1 MCRRRPAWERRP
13 GVRDASSCAPVP
25 ELPPSLL
32 VLLALWGAWW
42 GWKEGMRNLEIGC
55 AHEQCIVEHPSCNPA
70 KSLGLLSF
78 TQPHSPPPYSH
89 RQDQHLAM
97 TSLLL
102 HRAWHNART
111 RIVAAVAPRSSILL
125 PSSCLAPP
133 AASPTT
139 VCVRWKH
146 GAKSHQGAKKR
157 FRLLKNGDV
166 LRGHAGKSHNTGHRS
181 TVQMSRLRVST
192 TIAPSFA
199 ARIRRLVLGV

>member
-1 MCRRRPAWERRP
+1 
-13 GVRDASSCAPVP
+13 
-25 ELPPSLL
+25 
-32 VLLALWGAWW
+32 
-42 GWKEGMRNLEIGC
+42 
-55 AHEQCIVEHPSCNPA
+55 
-70 KSLGLLSF
+70 
-78 TQPHSPPPYSH
+78 
-89 RQDQHLAM
+89 M

-102 HRAWHNART
+102 HARS
-111 RIVAAVAPRSSILL
+111 RIIAAVSSIAPSRTSILL
-125 PSSCLAPP
+125 PSPSSCLAAAPV
-133 AASPTT
+133 ASPTT
-139 VCVRWKH
+139 LCVRWKH

>member
-1 MCRRRPAWERRP
+1 
-13 GVRDASSCAPVP
+13 
-25 ELPPSLL
+25 
-32 VLLALWGAWW
+32 
-42 GWKEGMRNLEIGC
+42 
-55 AHEQCIVEHPSCNPA
+55 
-70 KSLGLLSF
+70 
-78 TQPHSPPPYSH
+78 
-89 RQDQHLAM
+89 M

-102 HRAWHNART
+102 RRAWHDART
-111 RIVAAVAPRSSILL
+111 RIVAAVSVAPPRSTILL
-125 PSSCLAPP
+125 PSLSSCPAAP

-139 VCVRWKH
+139 LCVRWKH

>member
-1 MCRRRPAWERRP
+1 MSE
-13 GVRDASSCAPVP
+13 DDS
-25 ELPPSLL
+25 SLL
-32 VLLALWGAWW
+32 HCCLCQ
-42 GWKEGMRNLEIGC
+42 IT
-55 AHEQCIVEHPSCNPA
+55 
-70 KSLGLLSF
+70 GLLSQF
-78 TQPHSPPPYSH
+78 TYTLKPSPPHTH
-89 RQDQHLAM
+89 RQGKHLAM

-111 RIVAAVAPRSSILL
+111 RIVAAVSVAPRSSILL
-125 PSSCLAPP
+125 PSPSSCPATAP
-133 AASPTT
+133 SPTT
-139 VCVRWKH
+139 LCVRWKH

>member
-1 MCRRRPAWERRP
+1 
-13 GVRDASSCAPVP
+13 
-25 ELPPSLL
+25 
-32 VLLALWGAWW
+32 
-42 GWKEGMRNLEIGC
+42 
-55 AHEQCIVEHPSCNPA
+55 
-70 KSLGLLSF
+70 
-78 TQPHSPPPYSH
+78 
-89 RQDQHLAM
+89 M

-102 HRAWHNART
+102 HRAWHDARS
-111 RIVAAVAPRSSILL
+111 RIVAAVSAAPRSSMML
-125 PSSCLAPP
+125 PSSSPSSP
-133 AASPTT
+133 ALVAPTT
-139 VCVRWKH
+139 LYVRWKH

>member
-1 MCRRRPAWERRP
+1 M
-13 GVRDASSCAPVP
+13 APVAP
-25 ELPPSLL
+25 R
-32 VLLALWGAWW
+32 LAGSV
-42 GWKEGMRNLEIGC
+42 GCVVGVESGDEKSRIGCC
-55 AHEQCIVEHPSCNPA
+55 AHESSSTHHATLAA

-89 RQDQHLAM
+89 RQDQQLAM

-111 RIVAAVAPRSSILL
+111 RIVAAVAPPRSSILL